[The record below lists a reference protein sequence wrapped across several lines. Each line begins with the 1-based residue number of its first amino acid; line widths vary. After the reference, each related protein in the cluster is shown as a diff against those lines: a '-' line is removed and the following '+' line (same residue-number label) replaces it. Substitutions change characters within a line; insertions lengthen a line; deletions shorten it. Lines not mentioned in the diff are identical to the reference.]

1 MGQEHHHHHAHSAI
15 QKLNSHS
22 LTTAFYVGIVL
33 NSLFVIVELIYGISQ
48 HSLSLLSDAG
58 HNLFDVLCLV
68 LALISVWLCKVKT
81 SEQYA
86 FGYKKV
92 SIIVAF
98 FNSAVLLISVFVIFY
113 EAILRLK
120 NPAPL
125 QGKTIAI
132 VALAG
137 ILVNGV
143 SALFFLSHKQED
155 VNVKSAYWHLLAD
168 MLLSLAV
175 CIGGVV
181 IYYTGYTKIDAL
193 LSMLISV
200 IIAWSSWKLLKES
213 FELLIGKT
221 PASVNKSEI
230 SKLILDTRGVKTL
243 KLLRIWAVSTNEFAA
258 HINVELEEGFSTA
271 SQQEIKVQIC
281 QSLKAKQ
288 ITYLFWEIC

>member
-33 NSLFVIVELIYGISQ
+33 NSIFVIIELIYGISQ
-48 HSLSLLSDAG
+48 HSLSLISDAG
-58 HNLFDVLCLV
+58 HNFFDVLCLI

-81 SEQYA
+81 SEEYA

-137 ILVNGV
+137 ILVNGI

-221 PASVNKSEI
+221 PDSVNKKEI
-230 SKLILDTRGVKTL
+230 QQLIVLIEGVQQLYSIK
-243 KLLRIWAVSTNEFAA
+243 IWAISTNEYAA
-258 HINVELEEGFSTA
+258 QLNIVFKQDISRKRDI
-271 SQQEIKVQIC
+271 EIKEQI
-281 QSLKAKQ
+281 KQ
-288 ITYLFWEIC
+288 ILNQRQITCVSWEM

>member
-1 MGQEHHHHHAHSAI
+1 MGQGHQHHHAHSAI

-22 LTTAFYVGIVL
+22 LNTAFYVGIVL
-33 NSLFVIVELIYGISQ
+33 NSIFVIVELIFGISQ
-48 HSLSLLSDAG
+48 HSLSLISDAG
-58 HNLFDVLCLV
+58 HNFFDVLCLV
-68 LALISVWLCKVKT
+68 LALISVWLCKVRT
-81 SEQYA
+81 SEEYA

-143 SALFFLSHKQED
+143 SALFFLSHKQDD

-181 IYYTGYTKIDAL
+181 IYFTGYTKIDAL
-193 LSMLISV
+193 LSILISV

-221 PASVNKSEI
+221 PASVNKREI
-230 SKLILDTRGVKTL
+230 QQLIAALEGVQQLHSIK
-243 KLLRIWAVSTNEFAA
+243 IWAISTNEYAA
-258 HINVELEEGFSTA
+258 QINVGFKQAFSGNSNIA
-271 SQQEIKVQIC
+271 IK
-281 QSLKAKQ
+281 KQ
-288 ITYLFWEIC
+288 IRHILIKKQIRYVYWEE

>member
-1 MGQEHHHHHAHSAI
+1 MGQEHHHHHHTHTAI

-33 NSLFVIVELIYGISQ
+33 NSLFVVVELIYGISQ
-48 HSLSLLSDAG
+48 HSLSLISDAG
-58 HNLFDVLCLV
+58 HNFFDVLCLV
-68 LALISVWLCKVKT
+68 LALMSVWLCKVKT
-81 SEQYA
+81 SEEYA

-98 FNSAVLLISVFVIFY
+98 FNSAILLLSVFVIFY
-113 EAILRLK
+113 EAVLRLK

-132 VALAG
+132 VALVG
-137 ILVNGV
+137 ILVNGI
-143 SALFFLSHKQED
+143 SALFFLQHKQDD

-181 IYYTGYTKIDAL
+181 IYFTGYTKIDAL
-193 LSMLISV
+193 LSILISV

-221 PASVNKSEI
+221 PASVNKREI
-230 SKLILDTRGVKTL
+230 QQLIAALEGVQQLHSIK
-243 KLLRIWAVSTNEFAA
+243 IWAISTNEYAA
-258 HINVELEEGFSTA
+258 QINVGFRQAFSGNSNIA
-271 SQQEIKVQIC
+271 IKKQIRHI
-281 QSLKAKQ
+281 LIKKQ
-288 ITYLFWEIC
+288 ITYVYWEE

>member
-1 MGQEHHHHHAHSAI
+1 MGQGHDHHHAHSAI

-33 NSLFVIVELIYGISQ
+33 NSIFVIIELIYGISQ
-48 HSLSLLSDAG
+48 HSLSLISDAG
-58 HNLFDVLCLV
+58 HNFFDVLCLI

-81 SEQYA
+81 SEEYA

-137 ILVNGV
+137 ILVNGI

-221 PASVNKSEI
+221 PDSVNKKEI
-230 SKLILDTRGVKTL
+230 QQLIVLIEGVQQLYSIK
-243 KLLRIWAVSTNEFAA
+243 IWAISTNEYAA
-258 HINVELEEGFSTA
+258 QLNIVFKQDISRKRDI
-271 SQQEIKVQIC
+271 EIKEQI
-281 QSLKAKQ
+281 KQ
-288 ITYLFWEIC
+288 ILNQRQITCVSWEM

>member
-1 MGQEHHHHHAHSAI
+1 MGQGHDHHHAHNAI

-33 NSLFVIVELIYGISQ
+33 NSIFVIIELIYGISQ
-48 HSLSLLSDAG
+48 HSLSLISDAG
-58 HNLFDVLCLV
+58 HNFFDVLCLI

-81 SEQYA
+81 SEDYA

-137 ILVNGV
+137 ILVNGI

-181 IYYTGYTKIDAL
+181 IYFTGYTKIDAL
-193 LSMLISV
+193 LGILISV

-221 PASVNKSEI
+221 PASVNKKEI
-230 SKLILDTRGVKTL
+230 QQLIVLIEGVQQLYSIK
-243 KLLRIWAVSTNEFAA
+243 IWAISTNEYAA
-258 HINVELEEGFSTA
+258 QLNIVFKQDISRKRDI
-271 SQQEIKVQIC
+271 EIKEQIR
-281 QSLKAKQ
+281 QILIQRQ
-288 ITYLFWEIC
+288 ITCVSWEM

>member
-1 MGQEHHHHHAHSAI
+1 MGQGHQHHHAHSAI

-22 LTTAFYVGIVL
+22 LNTAFYVGIVL
-33 NSLFVIVELIYGISQ
+33 NSIFVIVELIFGISQ
-48 HSLSLLSDAG
+48 HSLSLISDAG
-58 HNLFDVLCLV
+58 HNFFDVLCLV
-68 LALISVWLCKVKT
+68 LALISVWLCKVRT
-81 SEQYA
+81 SEEYA

-98 FNSAVLLISVFVIFY
+98 FNSAILLLSVFVIFY

-143 SALFFLSHKQED
+143 SALFFLSHKQDD

-181 IYYTGYTKIDAL
+181 IYFTGYTKIDAL
-193 LSMLISV
+193 LSILISV

-221 PASVNKSEI
+221 PASVNKREI
-230 SKLILDTRGVKTL
+230 QQLIAALEGVQQLHSIK
-243 KLLRIWAVSTNEFAA
+243 IWAISTNEYAA
-258 HINVELEEGFSTA
+258 QINVGFKQAFSGNSNIA
-271 SQQEIKVQIC
+271 IK
-281 QSLKAKQ
+281 KQ
-288 ITYLFWEIC
+288 IRHILIKKQIRYVYWEE